1 MRLLGID
8 FGEKRI
14 GVAISAKEGR
24 LAFPRVVIE
33 NNAKKFSAI
42 KKICENEDISEIIV
56 GLPKNLKGEE
66 TKMTEKVKE
75 FGQQLY
81 REIGLKV
88 IFQDEILSTKEAVRL
103 QGRHQKIDAS
113 AAALILDS
121 YLKKEKIK

>member
-1 MRLLGID
+1 MRLLGLD

-14 GVAISAKEGR
+14 GAAVSDEKR
-24 LAFPRVVIE
+24 RMAFPYIIIK
-33 NNAKKFSAI
+33 NNAEKFSVI
-42 KKICENEDISEIIV
+42 KKICKNEDISEIIV